1 MRVLNV
7 AEKPSAANE
16 IQSILSNRQ
25 SSKKRGRS
33 EYNPIFEFKYKI
45 FGQECDMVFT
55 SVIGHLKSTDIK
67 SPNNEWSA
75 CQPIDLFHVDII
87 KFVPDDKKKIEQQ
100 LQDEARRADVLILW
114 LDCDKEGEN
123 IAFEVLDVCK
133 SVKRTLRVWRARF
146 SAIIP
151 NAIKRACEDL
161 KEPNEKDSI
170 AVDARMEIDLRIGAA
185 FTRFQTKYLKGK
197 FSIDNGQNTPISY
210 GPCQFPTLGFVVDR
224 YLRII
229 NFVPEEFWTVS
240 VQIEKLNPLDDKNT
254 KVDFSWKRKRLFDHT
269 TAFMFYEMI
278 LDQPIATVV
287 DITKKENRNRPLPL
301 TTIEMQKLASSKL
314 RLSSDR
320 TMVLAEELYNKGLIS
335 YPRTETD
342 SFEKGT
348 DLKGLIRHQ
357 VGNNEWGLYAS
368 RLLNNGEFTEPKVG
382 KNNDNSHPPIHPTA
396 PGNGLIGDSKNLYEL
411 VARRFLACCSQ
422 DSIFANTTVTIDI
435 AGETFSET
443 GSMLVQLGYLEVYK
457 YDKRYERS
465 IPPFQVGET
474 YRPLEIKLVSGKTTP
489 PHLIKE
495 TELLSA
501 MDRDKIGTD
510 ATMAQHIKTIQ
521 DRGYVEKIDNAF
533 KPTILGISLIVAY
546 DLMGFEFSKPNL
558 RAQIEADV
566 AQISAGRKTK
576 QQVLTD
582 TIGKYKDLFQ
592 LASDNVACFDQAFSQ
607 HYDPYGSNITVATP
621 SFSKCG
627 KCNSM
632 MDLKMDGF
640 KKILYCDKCKILLP
654 LPNGDVRPT
663 NQNCLICKY
672 QALEIQ
678 NPDKRPYNICPHCR
692 LNHPSFVQDKSS
704 PFPCFKCT
712 FSSCPFAT
720 GTYSSGSTNNNNTN
734 TNNNNN
740 NNYRR
745 SGTSTTTTTTAYNRN
760 TTSSTRNNYNN
771 NNYSNNNN
779 TNNTT
784 SPGKPKRTY
793 TRKTTPKAPSPAK
806 YKKKPATTTT
816 VKNGVKTY
824 NVKKTT

>member
-16 IQSILSNRQ
+16 IQSILSNRK
-25 SSKKRGRS
+25 SSKKQGKS
-33 EYNPIFEFKYKI
+33 QYNPIFEFKYKI

-100 LQDEARRADVLILW
+100 LKDEARRADVLILW

-170 AVDARMEIDLRIGAA
+170 AVDARIEIDLRIGAA

-197 FSIDNGQNTPISY
+197 FTIDNGNNTPISY

-229 NFVPEEFWTVS
+229 NFVPEEFWTIT
-240 VQIEKLNPLDDKNT
+240 VQIEKLNPLDDKVT
-254 KVDFSWKRKRLFDHT
+254 KVDFSWKRKRLFDYSS
-269 TAFMFYEMI
+269 AFMFYEMI
-278 LDQPIATVV
+278 LDRPTATVT
-287 DITKKENRNRPLPL
+287 DITKRENRFRPLPL

-314 RLSSDR
+314 RLSSDK
-320 TMVLAEELYNKGLIS
+320 TMALAEELYNKGLIS

-357 VGNNEWGLYAS
+357 LGSNEWGRYAAK
-368 RLLNNGEFTEPKVG
+368 LLEGEFTEPKVG

-396 PGNGLIGDSKNLYEL
+396 PGNGLDGDKKALYEL
-411 VARRFLACCSQ
+411 IARRFLACCSQ

-443 GSMLVQLGYLEVYK
+443 GSMLVRLGYLEVYK
-457 YDKRYERS
+457 YDKRSEHS
-465 IPPFQVGET
+465 IPPFQQGET
-474 YRPLEIKLVSGKTTP
+474 YTPSEIKLIDGKTTA

-533 KPTILGISLIVAY
+533 KPTILGTSLIVAY
-546 DLMGFEFSKPNL
+546 DLMGFEFSKPDL

-576 QQVLTD
+576 QQVLDD
-582 TIGKYKDLFQ
+582 TINKYRNLFT
-592 LASDNVACFDQAFSQ
+592 LAMDNVACFDRAFSQ
-607 HYDPYGSNITVATP
+607 HYDPYGSQITVAAP
-621 SFSKCG
+621 NFSKCG
-627 KCNSM
+627 KCQAM
-632 MDLKMDGF
+632 MDLKLDGH
-640 KKILYCDKCKILLP
+640 KRILFCNSCKIVTP
-654 LPNGDVRPT
+654 LPNNGEIRPS
-663 NQNCLICKY
+663 NHICPICKY

-678 NPDKRPYNICPHCR
+678 SSPDKRPYNVCPHCR
-692 LNHPSFVQDKSS
+692 LNHPAFVQDKSQ

-712 FSSCPFAT
+712 FSSCPLAT
-720 GTYSSGSTNNNNTN
+720 GSTF

-740 NNYRR
+740 NNSNNNNNNYNSNAYKSNRV
-745 SGTSTTTTTTAYNRN
+745 GTLQFHNNTTTTTTTSN
-760 TTSSTRNNYNN
+760 TYNN
-771 NNYSNNNN
+771 NSNS
-779 TNNTT
+779 
-784 SPGKPKRTY
+784 SPAKPKRSY
-793 TRKTTPKAPSPAK
+793 TRKASTPKTPSPAK
-806 YKKKPATTTT
+806 YKKRPATTTS